1 MRYILFD
8 IDGTLTADGDGGGAG
23 SAALN
28 HACRDL
34 FGKENGFDSIQ
45 KAGKTDLII
54 LKEGFALH
62 GVPYTPENAQAFRD
76 RYLYYLAR
84 FVNEDGKRAHS
95 LPGAAEL
102 LDALRER
109 TDDVA
114 FGLLTGNWSE
124 GARVKLDSV
133 GLAHYFFSNGT
144 RPLGAFGEDAPTRP
158 DLVPVAWKRFRERYG
173 RDAEPG
179 DTAIVGDTPRDIEAA
194 KANGAAAIGVTTGPY
209 SRAQLEAAGADVV
222 LDGIADTQA
231 VLRVLLGGGK

>member
-28 HACRDL
+28 FACKDL
-34 FGKENGFDSIQ
+34 FGKENGFDGIQ

-62 GVPYTPENAQAFRD
+62 RVPYTPENAQAFRD
-76 RYLYYLAR
+76 RYLHYLAR
-84 FVNEDGKRAHS
+84 FVNEDGRRAHS
-95 LPGAAEL
+95 LPGATEL

-109 TDDVA
+109 SGEAA
-114 FGLLTGNWSE
+114 FGLLTGNWSD
-124 GARVKLDSV
+124 GARIKLSSV

-158 DLVPVAWKRFRERYG
+158 ELVPVAWKRFRERFG
-173 RDAEPG
+173 SNAEPEN
-179 DTAIVGDTPRDIEAA
+179 TAVVGDTPRDIEAA
-194 KANGAAAIGVTTGPY
+194 KVNGAMAIGVTTGPY
-209 SRAQLEAAGADVV
+209 SRAQLEEAGADAV
-222 LDGIADTQA
+222 LDGISDAQA
-231 VLRVLLGGGK
+231 VLKVLLDGGK